1 MYENWIKDLKVGD
14 EVATVTPTW
23 CTRNY
28 SIQKVVAITPG
39 GRIKLDGGECY
50 HKNGVRLG
58 GGGEIEPVTPEILDV
73 LERKRLYG
81 MLNFEKFK
89 GRLSVER
96 LNILL
101 QWQEELTKKHLG
113 G

>member
-1 MYENWIKDLKVGD
+1 
-14 EVATVTPTW
+14 
-23 CTRNY
+23 
-28 SIQKVVAITPG
+28 
-39 GRIKLDGGECY
+39 
-50 HKNGVRLG
+50 
-58 GGGEIEPVTPEILDV
+58 
-73 LERKRLYG
+73 